1 MAPFAASKRQWLPL
15 PRWRSCLACQPG
27 RRWRRKRPA
36 RRRGA
41 TCSGMY
47 RQGTGNAAGH
57 GAPRG
62 GAAAEAAPVRGPFSR
77 ARQAGQGA
85 AGLSPERQA
94 RPAGCARTAAHAA
107 AVGLPAGADG
117 RHRDC
122 AQHPRHQGRRRLRG
136 RGSGAAGGDR
146 AAGQAAGFGE
156 AGGDPALSHGVCA
169 GRVDPQRYRAAG
181 GAPRQR
187 RLRSRQ
193 FRLVRVP
200 RPQPH
205 RRRQALRARPR
216 QRARRSRLQVRRRQL
231 DLADRPHRAAGI
243 ARERAAFRLHAVL
256 DRAGPG
262 LGLVPRGP
270 YPSRPDGTAQQ
281 LPDLPVGRVGSAAAE
296 SAAIAGRAAR
306 GSAAARSRRQAGRRQ
321 VWCKRCQV

>member
-1 MAPFAASKRQWLPL
+1 MAPFAASSAAMVTVAAVALLLGMPAGPAMAAKASRPAPWADLFRDVSPRQRATPRRAAAVPL
-15 PRWRSCLACQPG
+15 PKP
-27 RRWRRKRPA
+27 RPA
-36 RRRGA
+36 
-41 TCSGMY
+41 
-47 RQGTGNAAGH
+47 
-57 GAPRG
+57 
-62 GAAAEAAPVRGPFSR
+62 EAPVGR

-85 AGLSPERQA
+85 AGVSAERQA
-94 RPAGCARTAAHAA
+94 RPAGCARTAAHAT

-122 AQHPRHQGRRRLRG
+122 AQHPRHQGRRRLRR

-156 AGGDPALSHGVCA
+156 AGGDPALYHGVCA

-181 GAPRQR
+181 GAPRQH

-216 QRARRSRLQVRRRQL
+216 QCARRSRLQARQ
-231 DLADRPHRAAGI
+231 RH
-243 ARERAAFRLHAVL
+243 
-256 DRAGPG
+256 
-262 LGLVPRGP
+262 
-270 YPSRPDGTAQQ
+270 
-281 LPDLPVGRVGSAAAE
+281 
-296 SAAIAGRAAR
+296 
-306 GSAAARSRRQAGRRQ
+306 ARSR
-321 VWCKRCQV
+321 